1 MLAMAISPS
10 ARAAGPDVTSLM
22 PSGGQRGTSVEVTA
36 TGNFPTWPL
45 QTWVDR
51 PGVMIAASGDRGK
64 LTAVI
69 AAEARP
75 GLYWIRFHDANGA
88 APPQPFVVGTL
99 PEIVEQEPNNTPQKA
114 QSISLPAVVVNGRLN
129 GDADLFSV
137 PLKKG
142 QTLVASLVGN
152 ETLGSPMDSV
162 LQIVAPGGSV
172 LDYNQDYHGLDPQ
185 IAFVAP
191 ADGSYLARVFAF
203 PAKPNSTIGFA
214 GGDSYVYRLTLTT
227 GPFVDYPWP
236 LAVTLGRESRVE
248 LVGWNIPSALASTVV
263 RPEGETAEIFDP
275 QLGNVVTLAVEPNP
289 TLVEAEPNDAA
300 MPQKIELPVTVSGR
314 IEKRGDVDVFSFD
327 AKQGESLVFQVQSR
341 SLGFPLDAVLTISD
355 AAGKVLSSVDDVGAS
370 RDPELAFSPPADGA
384 YCIALNDLNHQ
395 GSPRH
400 CYRLR
405 ATKAQSDFKVTAD
418 AHAYT
423 VLAGKPS
430 DVTLSIARQ
439 GGFAEEITFG
449 VTGLPEFVTA
459 APAVSAAQGDSAKT
473 VKLTLN
479 AGEGKFSGPIR
490 IVAQATGASQRRH
503 VAGAAIPDNT
513 ARTNDL
519 WLTVPGAA
527 SP

>member
-1 MLAMAISPS
+1 MLTVAVSPW
-10 ARAAGPDVTSLM
+10 AWAAGPDVTSLL
-22 PSGGQRGTSVEVTA
+22 PAGGQRGTSVEVTA
-36 TGNFPTWPL
+36 GGNFPTWPL
-45 QTWVDR
+45 QAWVDR
-51 PGVMIAASGDRGK
+51 PGVTITAAGDRGK

-99 PEIVEQEPNNTPQKA
+99 PEIIEQEPNNTPQKA
-114 QSISLPAVVVNGRLN
+114 QSVSLPAVVVNGRLN
-129 GDADLFSV
+129 GDADLYSV
-137 PLKKG
+137 PLQKG
-142 QTLVASLVGN
+142 QTLVASLMAN

-162 LQIVAPGGSV
+162 LQIVAPRGNV
-172 LDYNQDYHGLDPQ
+172 LDYNHDYHGLDPQ

-191 ADGSYLARVFAF
+191 ADGSYLVRVFAF

-236 LAVTLGRESRVE
+236 LAVTRGRETRVE
-248 LVGWNIPSALASTVV
+248 LVGWNIPAALASAIV
-263 RPEGETAEIFDP
+263 RPESETVEIFDP
-275 QLGNVVTLAVEPNP
+275 QLGNVVPLAAEPHP

-314 IEKRGDVDVFSFD
+314 IESGRDVDVFGFD

-341 SLGFPLDAVLTISD
+341 ALGFPLDAVLKISD
-355 AAGKVLSSVDDVGAS
+355 SAGKLLASVDDVGAS

-384 YCIALNDLNHQ
+384 YCVALSDLNHQ
-395 GSPRH
+395 GSSRH
-400 CYRLR
+400 LYRLR
-405 ATKAQSDFKVTAD
+405 ATKAQADFDVTAD

-423 VLAGKPS
+423 LVAGKPTEI
-430 DVTLSIARQ
+430 TLSIARQ
-439 GGFAEEITFG
+439 EGFAEEITLG

-473 VKLTLN
+473 VKLTLG
-479 AGEGKFSGPIR
+479 AGPGTFSGPIR
-490 IVAQATGASQRRH
+490 VVAQAAGASQRMH
-503 VAGAAIPDNT
+503 TAGVAIPGNSGR
-513 ARTNDL
+513 ASDL
-519 WLTVPGAA
+519 WLTVSAAA